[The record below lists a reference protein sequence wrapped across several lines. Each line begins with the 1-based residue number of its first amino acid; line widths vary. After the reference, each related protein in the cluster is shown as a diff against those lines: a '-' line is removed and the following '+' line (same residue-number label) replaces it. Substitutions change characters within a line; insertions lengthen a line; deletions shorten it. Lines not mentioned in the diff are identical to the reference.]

1 MSFYFVKSK
10 QNFIRQSNRTTHPD
24 RAFHPFILWI
34 VGFKLCG
41 RSEIN
46 VFWIYNL
53 AFCGLFGDLR
63 IGDVADAV
71 VVDVDLRAVV
81 KLDRVARY

>member
-1 MSFYFVKSK
+1 ML
-10 QNFIRQSNRTTHPD
+10 
-24 RAFHPFILWI
+24 HPFYTLDRR
-34 VGFKLCG
+34 FQTLCS
-41 RSEIN
+41 SEIN